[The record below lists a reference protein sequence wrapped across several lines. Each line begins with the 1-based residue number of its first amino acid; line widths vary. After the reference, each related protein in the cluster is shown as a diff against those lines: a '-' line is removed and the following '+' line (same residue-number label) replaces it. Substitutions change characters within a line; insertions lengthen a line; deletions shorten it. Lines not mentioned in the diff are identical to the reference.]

1 MGEYMKK
8 LIIEGSRDLT
18 GSVKISG
25 AKNSVV
31 ALIPAAML
39 TTGKCVIENV
49 PDISDVRKLIEMMEF
64 LGSKIT
70 FENEILT
77 IDNSNVENK
86 AIPEEYASSIRAS
99 YYFMG
104 SLLGK
109 YHHAEISYP
118 GGCIIGSRPIDFHID
133 AFTKMGAKIK
143 ENNGLYI
150 MDVKKLSGIEMFF
163 NFPSVGATIN
173 VMLAAVLAEG
183 TTKIMNAAREP
194 EIANIASFLNSMG
207 AHIYGAGTSTIIING
222 VKELGDGHV
231 EVIPDRIEAGTY
243 LIIGALLG
251 KNFKIADIIEEHLY
265 SIISKL
271 KESGVNLKVKGNTI
285 IVNKSKKLKP
295 VNIKT
300 TVYPGFPTDLGQP
313 MSTFLTQCEGES
325 LFEETIYENRLRHV
339 PHLNSMGADIKAFEK
354 NAIIRGKTDLSGRK
368 VKATDL
374 RAGASMLVAGMIA
387 TGTTEIYNIEHLL
400 RGYERI
406 VDKLNNVG
414 ANIKLVDE

>member
-1 MGEYMKK
+1 MKK
-8 LIIEGSRDLT
+8 LIIEGGKELNGEVR
-18 GSVKISG
+18 ISG

-31 ALIPAAML
+31 ALIPATVL
-39 TTGKCVIENV
+39 TKGKCVITNV
-49 PDISDVRKLIEMMEF
+49 PDISDVRILLEMMRE
-64 LGSKIT
+64 LGSIVT
-70 FENEILT
+70 FENEVVT
-77 IDNSNVENK
+77 IDNKNLENK
-86 AIPEEYASSIRAS
+86 PIPEHYASKIRAS

-104 SLLGK
+104 ALLGK

-118 GGCIIGSRPIDFHID
+118 GGCIIGSRPIDFHIN
-133 AFTKMGAKIK
+133 AFTKMGTKVT
-143 ENNGLYI
+143 EDNGLYK
-150 MDVKKLSGIEMFF
+150 MTVKKLEGIDFF
-163 NFPSVGATIN
+163 FDFPSVGATIN
-173 VMLAAVLAEG
+173 VMLATVLAKG
-183 TTKIMNAAREP
+183 KTRIMNAAREP
-194 EIANIASFLNSMG
+194 EISNIASFLNSMG
-207 AHIYGAGTSTIIING
+207 ARVFGAGTSTIEIEG
-222 VKELGDGHV
+222 VEELGDGNI

-243 LIIGALLG
+243 LIIGSLLG
-251 KNFKIADIIEEHLY
+251 KNFKVTDIIEEHLY

-271 KESGVNLKVKGNTI
+271 REAGVGVEVNGNEIKI
-285 IVNKSKKLKP
+285 IRPRKLKA

-339 PHLNSMGADIKAFEK
+339 PHLNNMGADIKAFDK
-354 NAIIRGKTDLSGRK
+354 NAIIKGKTDLVGRK

-387 TGTTEIYNIEHLL
+387 DGTTTIYNIEHLL

-406 VDKLNNVG
+406 VDKLNNIG